1 MDGLTILF
9 YKYIMDELIIELCN
23 DENLKNIKK
32 NIKKLSLNEVYKMID
47 IFKIHLEI
55 INYLDNNNK
64 NNQSLKNINNC
75 IKYLHKIIIFLPK

>member
-1 MDGLTILF
+1 
-9 YKYIMDELIIELCN
+9 MDELIIELCN

-32 NIKKLSLNEVYKMID
+32 NIKKLSLNEVYKIID

>member
-1 MDGLTILF
+1 
-9 YKYIMDELIIELCN
+9 MDELIIELCN